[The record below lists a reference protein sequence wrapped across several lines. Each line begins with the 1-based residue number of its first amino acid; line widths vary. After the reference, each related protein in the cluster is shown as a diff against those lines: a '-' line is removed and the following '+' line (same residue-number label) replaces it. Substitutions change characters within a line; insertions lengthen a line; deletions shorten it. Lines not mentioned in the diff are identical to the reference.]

1 MDCCVKVYRH
11 GNFYNVYGDDAKV
24 VSVLTNYKV
33 INNRLGFPISM
44 INKVIGLLDNNKISY
59 IIFDKDN
66 VVNEYK
72 GIKKKYKCI
81 LDKYENQ

>member
-1 MDCCVKVYRH
+1 MPRCCTRLV
-11 GNFYNVYGDDAKV
+11 YNVYGNDAIV

-44 INKVIGLLDNNKISY
+44 INKVIGSLDRNKISY
-59 IIFDKDN
+59 IILDKDN
-66 VVNEYK
+66 VIRKYK
-72 GIKKKYKCI
+72 GINKMYKCI